1 MLASQQPRAARS
13 CKAGRSSPSRRSK
26 LTPLC
31 SRWGDAG
38 SRQPGV
44 RRCPR
49 EDHRALR
56 SSASSGSSPA
66 SRCRPRT
73 ARRSRAVRGC
83 LPWTRV
89 RLPWVDL
96 DDLAWF
102 AGGDAVPR
110 AGRCAHPAGL
120 PVSEAQAA
128 HQGGRNDG
136 CGARC
141 AGRRRLV
148 AGAAPQVA
156 HRNEE
161 STRRRRRRATRRGD
175 RGVERALR
183 GVAES
188 PAGTQCRVARVIRGY
203 RRGRCGPADRDD
215 ASGMPL
221 KVLRVCSVFEPPD
234 SALTGRGV
242 LFDPVGGMQS
252 HTGQLTRAL
261 DHRGVRHA
269 VVTHRPPAHRA
280 AIGSPSMRS
289 FIASECLS
297 QGHASY
303 TAFREAAPRCGWQ
316 ATLISYTATRVRIS
330 PSCRSPSLRHGGRDV
345 RSW

>member
-156 HRNEE
+156 HRNEA

-188 PAGTQCRVARVIRGY
+188 PAGTN
-203 RRGRCGPADRDD
+203 
-215 ASGMPL
+215 
-221 KVLRVCSVFEPPD
+221 
-234 SALTGRGV
+234 
-242 LFDPVGGMQS
+242 
-252 HTGQLTRAL
+252 
-261 DHRGVRHA
+261 A
-269 VVTHRPPAHRA
+269 V
-280 AIGSPSMRS
+280 
-289 FIASECLS
+289 
-297 QGHASY
+297 
-303 TAFREAAPRCGWQ
+303 
-316 ATLISYTATRVRIS
+316 
-330 PSCRSPSLRHGGRDV
+330 
-345 RSW
+345 